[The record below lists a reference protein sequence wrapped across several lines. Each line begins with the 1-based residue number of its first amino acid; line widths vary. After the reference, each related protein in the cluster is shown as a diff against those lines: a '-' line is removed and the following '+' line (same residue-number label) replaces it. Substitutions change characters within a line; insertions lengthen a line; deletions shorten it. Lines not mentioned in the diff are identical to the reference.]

1 MKYVKG
7 NLLDLAEQGK
17 FDIVVQGCNCQ
28 NTMGSG
34 LAKEIRERYPKAY
47 IADQVTQKGDPDK
60 LGCFTQSHVNG
71 TRYEH
76 PLQDFGFTEF
86 EAGPDVKD
94 CRKIAYSFT
103 ILNAYTQYAYGY
115 DDKQYVSYD
124 ALKQAF
130 TQIKLLYDLNPQA
143 SMRIGIPKIG
153 AKRGGGDWN
162 VISQIIDDIG
172 FSDITCVEY
181 DGE

>member
-7 NLLDLAEQGK
+7 NLLDLAEQGE

-60 LGCFTQSHVNG
+60 LGCFTQSYVNG
-71 TRYEH
+71 TRSANI
-76 PLQDFGFTEF
+76 D
-86 EAGPDVKD
+86 DVAH
-94 CRKIAYSFT
+94 RSVNYSFT
-103 ILNAYTQYAYGY
+103 ILNAYTQMYYGY
-115 DDKQYVSYD
+115 DGKQYVDYN
-124 ALKQAF
+124 AVRRVFK
-130 TQIKLLYDLNPQA
+130 QIKLLYDLNPQA
-143 SMRIGIPKIG
+143 STRIGIPKIG

-162 VISQIIDDIG
+162 VISQIIDEIG
-172 FSDITCVEY
+172 FSDLTCVEY